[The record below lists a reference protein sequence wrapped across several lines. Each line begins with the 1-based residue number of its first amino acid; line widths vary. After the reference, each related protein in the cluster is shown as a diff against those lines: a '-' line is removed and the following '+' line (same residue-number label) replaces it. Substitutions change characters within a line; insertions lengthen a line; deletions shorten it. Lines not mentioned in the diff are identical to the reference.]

1 MPKVTFAAKRNKRKM
16 KKSKEHIKALLRE
29 GISVV
34 MRTDDFRYSELEEF
48 ARLSNSSETNLT
60 LVVGDDLTFDEAMQL
75 AHISHGHI
83 CLNLTNA

>member
-1 MPKVTFAAKRNKRKM
+1 M
-16 KKSKEHIKALLRE
+16 KKSKENIKTLLRN

-34 MRTDDFRYSELEEF
+34 VRTDDFRYSELEEF

-60 LVVGDDLTFDEAMQL
+60 LVVGDDLTFDEVMQL